1 MQEEH
6 KFMNQHFE
14 QCRQLALEILK
25 PSKAELTHGLELHQ
39 DALVW
44 DAYGFAPSGECP
56 GTLIDQM
63 LEEGAGRDERITRY
77 EQYLQVDFLRDP
89 ALFALYREAWEL
101 SGVDCVFQNAGVE
114 GNSIPELLKR
124 LSRFTYLPDRYPEL
138 YQRAAFPSQVEAAKA
153 AGRRALYL
161 TTNGVCLPD
170 FLRSEEEALEQL
182 TVFFQLGVRM
192 MHLTYN
198 RRNLIGDGCAEP
210 NDGGLSSFGRNV
222 VAAMNRTGIIPDVAH
237 SGQRTSL
244 EAALCSTKPVVA
256 SHTVA
261 GALSKHYR
269 GKSDEVIRA
278 IVKSDGYVGVCAIPW
293 FLRRSGMIDSLLD
306 HIDYLVENFG
316 AAHVAIGT
324 DNGTRVGEVKPGLL
338 KSKARPIF
346 EQFWTPPID
355 PFDSTPEMMN
365 SMTWTNWPLFTVGL
379 VQRGH
384 SDSDIRK
391 ILGGN
396 VQRVASETVKG
407 I

>member
-1 MQEEH
+1 MYRKFEEH
-6 KFMNQHFE
+6 
-14 QCRQLALEILK
+14 RQLALDILK
-25 PSKAELTHGLELHQ
+25 PSKAELEHGLELHR

-44 DAYGFAPSGECP
+44 DSYGFAPSGPCP
-56 GTLIDQM
+56 GSVIDGM
-63 LEEGAGRDERITRY
+63 LEEGAGRDEQITRR
-77 EQYLQVDFLRDP
+77 EQYSQVDHLRDP
-89 ALFALYREAWEL
+89 ASFALYREAWEL

-138 YQRAAFPSQVEAAKA
+138 YQRVAFPDQVLAAKA
-153 AGRRALYL
+153 AGKRSLYL
-161 TTNGVCLPD
+161 TTNGVCLPN
-170 FLRSEEEALEQL
+170 FLASVEDALEHL

-210 NDGGLSSFGRNV
+210 NDGGLSSFGRDV
-222 VAAMNRTGIIPDVAH
+222 IAAMNRVGIIPDVAH

-244 EAALCSTKPVVA
+244 EAALCSTRPVVA

-278 IVKSDGYVGVCAIPW
+278 IVKTGGYVGVCAIPW
-293 FLRRSGMIDSLLD
+293 FLRRSGKIDSLLD

-316 AAHVAIGT
+316 ADHVAIGT
-324 DNGTRVGEVKPGLL
+324 DHGTSVGEAAPPTKFA
-338 KSKARPIF
+338 KNRPIF
-346 EQFWTPPID
+346 EQFWTPAVD
-355 PFDSTPEMMN
+355 PFDYTAEMHN
-365 SMTWTNWPLFTVGL
+365 SMDWVNWPLFTVGL

-384 SDSDIRK
+384 SDDDIRK
-391 ILGGN
+391 IVGGN
-396 VQRVASETVKG
+396 VLRVTRETVKD